1 MQSTRLQSNLNE
13 FVLEADFNRLRRD
26 NSKDL
31 TTFVQWNSTGVTR
44 NFLNFKSVMRN
55 VFTCSKGFEQK
66 ASDEHDYKK
75 LEILKT
81 KAFQF
86 ER

>member
-1 MQSTRLQSNLNE
+1 MFLHVQRGS
-13 FVLEADFNRLRRD
+13 
-26 NSKDL
+26 SK
-31 TTFVQWNSTGVTR
+31 
-44 NFLNFKSVMRN
+44 
-55 VFTCSKGFEQK
+55 K